1 MSKRFTNKLKDNT
14 NELRIGY
21 EDDREYYIMKAN
33 DDYYIGG
40 GEAIDKL
47 AHYEDM
53 EEQGRLI
60 ELPCK
65 VGDTVYFIKFAFSV
79 AKSPITAEILSI
91 KIIDGEMIYTA
102 ITQENSIVRKFKSDA
117 IGKTVFFTKSEAEAK
132 LKEMSSSENPN
143 K

>member
-1 MSKRFTNKLKDNT
+1 MSERLTNSAGVLKKCEPTSCMEFDCSCN
-14 NELRIGY
+14 LVS
-21 EDDREYYIMKAN
+21 DAL
-33 DDYYIGG
+33 
-40 GEAIDKL
+40 DKL
-47 AHYEDM
+47 AHYEDL

-79 AKSPITAEILSI
+79 AKSPITAEIVSI

>member
-1 MSKRFTNKLKDNT
+1 MSERSIRNDGGLICNVPCDT
-14 NELRIGY
+14 G
-21 EDDREYYIMKAN
+21 EYCSCDIAKNAYI
-33 DDYYIGG
+33 
-40 GEAIDKL
+40 KL
-47 AHYEDM
+47 AHYEDL

-117 IGKTVFFTKSEAEAK
+117 IEKTIFFTKSEAEAK
-132 LKEMSSSENPN
+132 LKEMEKDNAR
-143 K
+143 

>member
-1 MSKRFTNKLKDNT
+1 MSERFTCKIGGYT
-14 NELRIGY
+14 NELCFEY
-21 EDDREYYIMKAN
+21 EDDHECYIIKQN
-33 DDYYIGG
+33 GTYSIG
-40 GEAIDKL
+40 GEAIDKF
-47 AHYEDM
+47 AHYEDL

-102 ITQENSIVRKFKSDA
+102 ITQDNSIVRKFKSDA